1 MSKRGVQCHTVTGRL
16 WVALIRHWV
25 GITVETHTHHSV
37 LVDFLICLQSHSSC
51 QMCWWNTAPEVISG
65 VTRAIECTCVA
76 FVAGASSHS
85 LSRHSPLP
93 SSCFTGIHFFL
104 FIPFFHR
111 RRQPWAFLM
120 PLYWEALGG
129 GWVGLRGDFLS
140 IRRCFL

>member
-25 GITVETHTHHSV
+25 GITVETHTHQSV

-93 SSCFTGIHFFL
+93 SSCFTGFHFFFL
-104 FIPFFHR
+104 SHSSTAAASHGPFLCLSTGR
-111 RRQPWAFLM
+111 L
-120 PLYWEALGG
+120 
-129 GWVGLRGDFLS
+129 WVGVG
-140 IRRCFL
+140 